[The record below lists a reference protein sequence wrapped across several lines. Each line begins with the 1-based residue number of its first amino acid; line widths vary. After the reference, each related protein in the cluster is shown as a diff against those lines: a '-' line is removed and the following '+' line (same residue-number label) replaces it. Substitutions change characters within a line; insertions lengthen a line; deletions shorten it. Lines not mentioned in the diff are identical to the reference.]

1 MQKKNNIMI
10 YHICLVYEIVLI
22 CLNQNPR
29 GILEKKPHAMR
40 LTVVRIES
48 YVKTIFKEDMYIDK
62 FIYCYC
68 GLL

>member
-1 MQKKNNIMI
+1 MI

-40 LTVVRIES
+40 LTVVRRI
-48 YVKTIFKEDMYIDK
+48 IR
-62 FIYCYC
+62 
-68 GLL
+68 